1 MKKSKIVLVLVL
13 TFVLCCM
20 CVTSTTF
27 SWFTRPQPLSGD
39 SLVWN
44 PSNVVSDGSG
54 LSMATYASTDGV
66 TYGTTPVTSFSGSVA
81 KSDENNDIRKYYR
94 TDITNTGASAQSVSL
109 YLSNLEITNNNN
121 GFYLGVNGPLKT
133 YKNYSLAT
141 SSLSESK
148 TETSNLF
155 KDVYIG
161 FVHGNSYN
169 YNEYK
174 LWFWEA
180 GKDGLEADINYY
192 HGTIDINGTP
202 YDVYHAQVPWNIT
215 NGKVF
220 KYDNGSKDWLNVSNG
235 DDSDGNNTNINTKNI
250 FLINTSTKQVTYA
263 NTNTAAGLNTFYSE
277 AYVEVGTNDFDLSA
291 TGQGTLSYSSSN
303 PEVASVNSSTGI
315 VTAKKAGTTTITVT
329 STGTIATSGG
339 NLDTQSATCNLTV
352 FESEVADLSYVPIVT
367 NFRISAAVDGEST
380 TESVYWYIKNEG
392 NGILEYNI
400 SDMYLTL

>member
-1 MKKSKIVLVLVL
+1 MKKSKIVLVTVL

-27 SWFTRPQPLSGD
+27 SWFTRPQTLRGD

-44 PSNVVSDGSG
+44 SSNVVSDGSG
-54 LSMATYASTDGV
+54 LSMTTYASTDGL
-66 TYGTTPVTSFSGSVA
+66 TYDETNPVTSFSGSVA
-81 KSDENNDIRKYYR
+81 SGENNNRKYYR
-94 TDITNTGASAQSVSL
+94 TDITNAGNSAQSVSL
-109 YLSNLEITNNNN
+109 YLSNLKIDNNNN

-141 SSLSESK
+141 SSFSESK
-148 TETSNLF
+148 TATSNLF

-174 LWFWEA
+174 LWFWET
-180 GKDGLEADINYY
+180 GKDGLETSINYY
-192 HGTIDINGTP
+192 HGTINISGTT

-220 KYDNGSKDWLNVSNG
+220 KYNNGTKDWLNVTNG
-235 DDSDGNNTNINTKNI
+235 DDTDGNNNNINTKNI
-250 FLINTSTKQVTYA
+250 FLINTSTRQVTYT
-263 NTNTAAGLNTFYSE
+263 NTNTAAGLNTFYSD
-277 AYVEVGTNDFDLSA
+277 AYVAKGNNTFDLSA

-303 PEVASVNSSTGI
+303 TEVATVNSSTGV

-329 STGTIATSGG
+329 SSGTIATSGG
-339 NLDTQSATCNLTV
+339 NLDTQSAACNLTV

-367 NFRISAAVDGEST
+367 NLRISAAVDGEPT
-380 TESVYWYIKNEG
+380 TESVYWYIKNEKKE
-392 NGILEYNI
+392 ILKYTI
-400 SDMYLTL
+400 DDMYLTL